1 MNYYTQNGWA
11 GTKYQETKDLD
22 ITVIAKMV
30 KKAIKAKYPDVKVSA
45 KTDKYSMGQSLN
57 VRITGKGLLNPKYD
71 YNYKWEENC
80 GRVERKENH
89 KELTTYFTEL
99 GAEIETFAKAEGNQY
114 RMDDSDGQI
123 DYFCTNFYY
132 FVQVKEQE

>member
-1 MNYYTQNGWA
+1 MNYYTQNGWT
-11 GTKYQETKDLD
+11 GTKYEETKNLD

-57 VRITGKGLLNPKYD
+57 VRITGKGLLNPEYD
-71 YNYKWEENC
+71 QEYKWQVQVGNINP
-80 GRVERKENH
+80 VENH
-89 KELTTYFTEL
+89 KSKITYYTQL
-99 GAEIETFAKAEGNQY
+99 GDEVLAYAKAEGNQY
-114 RMDDSDGQI
+114 RFDDSDGQI